1 MAAMSNSIGALALF
15 TLALTFSLAHS
26 MQFELHLGHTKCIS
40 EDIKTSSM
48 SVGKYSV
55 IHPSEGYPKFDSHRI
70 IVKVTS

>member
-1 MAAMSNSIGALALF
+1 
-15 TLALTFSLAHS
+15 

-70 IVKVTS
+70 IVKVTSWFNHCQAFSLTVKNALSQCHNL